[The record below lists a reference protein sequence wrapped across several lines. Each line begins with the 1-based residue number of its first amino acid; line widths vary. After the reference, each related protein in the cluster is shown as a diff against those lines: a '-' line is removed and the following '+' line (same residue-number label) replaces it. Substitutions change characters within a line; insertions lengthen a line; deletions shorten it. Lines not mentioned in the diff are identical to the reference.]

1 MLRSTTTKISFHRL
15 TALLLA
21 GSLIFSMASCKPKT
35 NPQEIQESFDAFTDE
50 IFASDITENI
60 INLHW
65 TLAFPENFGI
75 TDYKMSLGDFSEEY
89 EEESFE
95 ELRDMLKRLEG
106 FDRTVLTEEQQL
118 TYDIMKTYGEDTLKT
133 EGFRLYYDYLSPTNG
148 VQSYLPTLLAEYKF
162 YKEQDVSDYLEI
174 LGLFPDYFADLI
186 SFATEQADAG
196 FFMPDFEADKVID
209 QCQQFMADPD
219 AHYMID
225 SFNLRLDETDFLS
238 QEDKAVYR
246 EENEDLIKNTVIPA
260 YGYLAEELGKLKGSA
275 ENDAGLYYF
284 ENGREFYELLVR
296 DSTGSDK
303 SVEEIEDTIL
313 NKMQEDMETIWN
325 MSLDEETFDQM
336 MECPVALEDP
346 YEVLNLLKEG
356 ISKDFPVPDELPFE
370 VNYVPASMEEYMNP
384 AYYILP
390 PIDYLENN
398 VIYIN
403 NAHSTDDIEQFVT
416 LAHEGFPGHLYQTT
430 YFYGKNP
437 SAIRKLFGFSGYTEG
452 WGTYAEMYAYRLAGI
467 DDDMILLNELNKSY
481 SFALYCL
488 ADIGINYEG
497 WTFEDTQSFLGL
509 DEETCREVYEIL
521 VEEPALYLAYYGGY
535 LEFMELREKAEDALG
550 EQFDLKEFHTF
561 LLDIGPAQF
570 EIIEDRLDAWLDA
583 HKR

>member
-1 MLRSTTTKISFHRL
+1 MLKSTAIKNSFQRL
-15 TALLLA
+15 TALMLA
-21 GSLIFSMASCKPKT
+21 GSLIFSMAACKPKT
-35 NPQEIQESFDAFTDE
+35 NPEEIQESFDAFTDE
-50 IFASDITENI
+50 IFVSNITENI
-60 INLHW
+60 LDLHW

-75 TDYKMSLGDFSEEY
+75 KDYQISLGDFSEEY

-95 ELRDMLKRLEG
+95 ELRDMLKRLGE
-106 FDRTVLTEEQQL
+106 FDRKLLTEEQQL

-162 YKEQDVSDYLEI
+162 YKKQDVSDYLDTLE
-174 LGLFPDYFADLI
+174 LFPDYFSDLI
-186 SFATEQADAG
+186 SFAEEQADAG

-209 QCQQFMADPD
+209 QCRQFMTDPD
-219 AHYMID
+219 THYMID

-238 QEDKAVYR
+238 EEDKAVYR

-284 ENGREFYELLVR
+284 ENGQEFYELLVR

-303 SVEEIEDTIL
+303 SVEQIEDMIL
-313 NKMQEDMETIWN
+313 NKMQEDLETIWN
-325 MSLDEETFDQM
+325 MSLDEEIFDQM

-356 ISKDFPVPDELPFE
+356 IARDFPVPDELPFE

-437 SAIRKLFGFSGYTEG
+437 SAIRKLFGFSGYSEG
-452 WGTYAEMYAYRLAGI
+452 WGTYAEVYAYRLAGI

-509 DEETCREVYEIL
+509 DEETCREIYEIL

-535 LEFMELREKAEDALG
+535 LEFVELREKAENALG

-561 LLDIGPAQF
+561 LLDTGPAQF
-570 EIIEDRLDAWLDA
+570 EIIEDRMDAWLDA
-583 HKR
+583 H

>member
-1 MLRSTTTKISFHRL
+1 MIRNTTAKVSFRRL

-21 GSLIFSMASCKPKT
+21 GSLIFSIAACKPKKS
-35 NPQEIQESFDAFTDE
+35 PEEIQESFDAFTDE
-50 IFASDITENI
+50 IFISDVTENI
-60 INLHW
+60 VNLHW

-75 TDYKMSLGDFSEEY
+75 EDYKISFGDFSEEY
-89 EEESFE
+89 EEESFK
-95 ELRDMLKRLEG
+95 ELRDMLKKLDE
-106 FDRTVLTEEQQL
+106 FDRELLTEEQQL
-118 TYDIMKTYGEDTLKT
+118 TYDIMRTYGEDTLKT
-133 EGFRLYYDYLSPTNG
+133 KGFRLYYDYLSPTNG
-148 VQSYLPTLLAEYKF
+148 VQSYLPTLLTEYKF
-162 YKEQDVSDYLEI
+162 YKEQDVSDYLDA

-186 SFATEQADAG
+186 AFAKEQADAG

-209 QCQQFMADPD
+209 QCQQFMADPET
-219 AHYMID
+219 HYMID

-238 QEDKAVYR
+238 EEDKVVYR
-246 EENEDLIKNTVIPA
+246 EENEHLIQDVVIPA
-260 YGYLAEELGKLKGSA
+260 YGYLAEELGKLKGSGK
-275 ENDAGLYYF
+275 NDAGLYYF
-284 ENGREFYELLVR
+284 DKGREFYELLVR

-303 SVEEIEDTIL
+303 SVKEIENMIL
-313 NKMQEDMETIWN
+313 DKMQTDLETIWN
-325 MSLDEETFDQM
+325 MALDGDAFDRM
-336 MECPVALEDP
+336 MDCPVELDDP
-346 YEVLNLLKEG
+346 YEVLNLLKDG
-356 ISKDFPVPDELPFE
+356 IARDFPVPDELPFE

-437 SAIRKLFGFSGYTEG
+437 SAIRKLFGFSGYSEG
-452 WGTYAEMYAYRLAGI
+452 WGTYAEVYAYRLAGI
-467 DDDMILLNELNKSY
+467 DDTMILLNELNKSY

-497 WTFEDTQSFLGL
+497 WTFEDTQDFLGV

-535 LEFMELREKAEDALG
+535 LEFVELREKAEEALG

-561 LLDIGPAQF
+561 LLDVGPAQF

-583 HKR
+583 H

>member
-1 MLRSTTTKISFHRL
+1 MLKSTITKISFQRL
-15 TALLLA
+15 AAPLLV
-21 GSLIFSMASCKPKT
+21 GSLIFSIAACKPKA
-35 NPQEIQESFDAFTDE
+35 NPEEIQESFDAFTDE

-106 FDRTVLTEEQQL
+106 FDRNVLTGEQQL

-209 QCQQFMADPD
+209 QCRQFMADPD
-219 AHYMID
+219 THYMID

-238 QEDKAVYR
+238 EEDKAVYR
-246 EENEDLIKNTVIPA
+246 EENERLIKDTVIPA

-303 SVEEIEDTIL
+303 SVEEIEDMIL

-325 MSLDEETFDQM
+325 MSLDVETFDRM

-570 EIIEDRLDAWLDA
+570 EIIEDRLDGWLDA

>member
-1 MLRSTTTKISFHRL
+1 MIRNTTAKVSFRRL

-21 GSLIFSMASCKPKT
+21 GSLIFSIAACKPKKS
-35 NPQEIQESFDAFTDE
+35 PEEIQESFDAFTDE
-50 IFASDITENI
+50 IFISDVTENI
-60 INLHW
+60 VNLHW

-75 TDYKMSLGDFSEEY
+75 EDYKISFGDFSEEY

-95 ELRDMLKRLEG
+95 ELRNMLKRLQE
-106 FDRTVLTEEQQL
+106 FDRELLTEEQQL
-118 TYDIMKTYGEDTLKT
+118 TYDIMRTYGEDTLKT
-133 EGFRLYYDYLSPTNG
+133 KGFRLYYDYLSPTNG
-148 VQSYLPTLLAEYKF
+148 VQSYLPTLLTEYKF
-162 YKEQDVSDYLEI
+162 YKEQDVSDYLDA

-186 SFATEQADAG
+186 AFAKEQADAG

-209 QCQQFMADPD
+209 QCQQFMADPEN
-219 AHYMID
+219 HYMID

-238 QEDKAVYR
+238 EEDKVVYR
-246 EENEDLIKNTVIPA
+246 EENEHLIQDVVIPA
-260 YGYLAEELGKLKGSA
+260 YGYLAEELGKLKGSGK
-275 ENDAGLYYF
+275 NDAGLYYF
-284 ENGREFYELLVR
+284 DKGREFYELLVR

-303 SVEEIEDTIL
+303 SVKEIENMIL
-313 NKMQEDMETIWN
+313 DKMQTDLETIWN
-325 MSLDEETFDQM
+325 MALDGDAFDRM
-336 MECPVALEDP
+336 MDCPVELDDP
-346 YEVLNLLKEG
+346 YEVLNLLKDG
-356 ISKDFPVPDELPFE
+356 IARDFPVPDELPFE

-437 SAIRKLFGFSGYTEG
+437 SAIRKLFGFSGYSEG
-452 WGTYAEMYAYRLAGI
+452 WGTYAEVYAYRLAGI
-467 DDDMILLNELNKSY
+467 DDTMILLNELNKSY

-497 WTFEDTQSFLGL
+497 WTFEDTQDFLGV

-535 LEFMELREKAEDALG
+535 LEFVELREKAEEALG

-561 LLDIGPAQF
+561 LLDVGPAQF
-570 EIIEDRLDAWLDA
+570 EIIEDRLDKWLDA
-583 HKR
+583 R

>member
-1 MLRSTTTKISFHRL
+1 MIRNTTAKVSFRRL

-21 GSLIFSMASCKPKT
+21 GSLIFSIAACKPKKS
-35 NPQEIQESFDAFTDE
+35 PQEIQESFDVFTNE
-50 IFASDITENI
+50 IFISDITENI

-75 TDYKMSLGDFSEEY
+75 EDYKISFGDFSEEY
-89 EEESFE
+89 EEESFK
-95 ELRDMLKRLEG
+95 ELRDMLKKLDE
-106 FDRTVLTEEQQL
+106 FDRELLTEEQQL
-118 TYDIMKTYGEDTLKT
+118 TYDIMRTYGEDTLKT
-133 EGFRLYYDYLSPTNG
+133 KGFRLYYDYLSPTNG
-148 VQSYLPTLLAEYKF
+148 VQSYLPTLLTEYKF
-162 YKEQDVSDYLEI
+162 YKEQDVSDYLDA

-186 SFATEQADAG
+186 AFAKEQADAG

-209 QCQQFMADPD
+209 QCQQFMADPET
-219 AHYMID
+219 HYMID

-238 QEDKAVYR
+238 EEDKVVYR
-246 EENEDLIKNTVIPA
+246 EENEHLIQDVVIPA
-260 YGYLAEELGKLKGSA
+260 YGYLAEELGKLKGSGK
-275 ENDAGLYYF
+275 NDAGLYYF
-284 ENGREFYELLVR
+284 DKGREFYELLVR

-303 SVEEIEDTIL
+303 SVKEIENMIL
-313 NKMQEDMETIWN
+313 DKMQTDLETIWN
-325 MSLDEETFDQM
+325 MALDGDAFDRM
-336 MECPVALEDP
+336 MDCPVELDDP
-346 YEVLNLLKEG
+346 YEVLNLLKDG
-356 ISKDFPVPDELPFE
+356 IARDFPVPDELPFE

-437 SAIRKLFGFSGYTEG
+437 SAIRKLFGFSGYSEG
-452 WGTYAEMYAYRLAGI
+452 WGTYAEVYAYRLAGI
-467 DDDMILLNELNKSY
+467 DDTMILLNELNKSY

-497 WTFEDTQSFLGL
+497 WTFEDTQDFLGV

-535 LEFMELREKAEDALG
+535 LEFVELREKAEEALG

-561 LLDIGPAQF
+561 LLDVGPAQF
-570 EIIEDRLDAWLDA
+570 EIIEDRLDKWLDA
-583 HKR
+583 R

>member
-1 MLRSTTTKISFHRL
+1 MIRNTTAKASFRRL
-15 TALLLA
+15 TALLLVS
-21 GSLIFSMASCKPKT
+21 SLIFSIAACKPKKS
-35 NPQEIQESFDAFTDE
+35 PEEIQESFDAFTDE
-50 IFASDITENI
+50 IFISDITENI
-60 INLHW
+60 VNLHW

-75 TDYKMSLGDFSEEY
+75 EDYKISFGDFSEEY

-95 ELRDMLKRLEG
+95 ELRDMLKRLDE
-106 FDRTVLTEEQQL
+106 FDRELLTEEQQL
-118 TYDIMKTYGEDTLKT
+118 TYDIMRTYGEDTLKT
-133 EGFRLYYDYLSPTNG
+133 KGFRLYYDYLSPTNG

-162 YKEQDVSDYLEI
+162 YKEQDVLDYLDA
-174 LGLFPDYFADLI
+174 LDLFPDYFADLI
-186 SFATEQADAG
+186 AFAKEQADAG

-209 QCQQFMADPD
+209 QCQQFMADPET
-219 AHYMID
+219 HYMID

-238 QEDKAVYR
+238 EEDKAVYR
-246 EENEDLIKNTVIPA
+246 EENEHLIQDVVIPA
-260 YGYLAEELGKLKGSA
+260 YGYLAEELGKLKGSGK
-275 ENDAGLYYF
+275 NDAGLYYF
-284 ENGREFYELLVR
+284 DKGREFYELLVR

-303 SVEEIEDTIL
+303 SVKEIENMIL
-313 NKMQEDMETIWN
+313 DKMQRDLETIWN
-325 MSLDEETFDQM
+325 MALDGDAFDRM
-336 MECPVALEDP
+336 MDCPVELDDP
-346 YEVLNLLKEG
+346 YEVLNLLKDG
-356 ISKDFPVPDELPFE
+356 IARDFPVPDELPFE

-403 NAHSTDDIEQFVT
+403 NTHSTDDIEQFVT

-430 YFYGKNP
+430 YFYGRNP
-437 SAIRKLFGFSGYTEG
+437 SAIRKLFGFSGYSEG
-452 WGTYAEMYAYRLAGI
+452 WGTYAEVYAYRLAGI
-467 DDDMILLNELNKSY
+467 DDTMILLNELNKSY

-497 WTFEDTQSFLGL
+497 WTFEDTQDFLGV

-535 LEFMELREKAEDALG
+535 LEFVELREKAEETLG

-561 LLDIGPAQF
+561 LLDVGPAQF

-583 HKR
+583 H

>member
-1 MLRSTTTKISFHRL
+1 MLRSTATKISFHRL

-21 GSLIFSMASCKPKT
+21 GSLIFSMASCKPKA

-238 QEDKAVYR
+238 EEDKAVYR

-303 SVEEIEDTIL
+303 SVEEIEDMFL

-452 WGTYAEMYAYRLAGI
+452 WGTYAEVYAYRLAGI
-467 DDDMILLNELNKSY
+467 DDEMILLNELNKSY

>member
-1 MLRSTTTKISFHRL
+1 MIRNTTAKVSFRRL

-21 GSLIFSMASCKPKT
+21 GSLIFSIAACKPKKS
-35 NPQEIQESFDAFTDE
+35 PQEIQESFDVFTNE
-50 IFASDITENI
+50 IFISDITENI

-75 TDYKMSLGDFSEEY
+75 EDYKISFGDFSEEY
-89 EEESFE
+89 EEESFK
-95 ELRDMLKRLEG
+95 ELRDMLKKLDE
-106 FDRTVLTEEQQL
+106 FDRELLTEEQQL
-118 TYDIMKTYGEDTLKT
+118 TYDIMRTYGEDTLKT
-133 EGFRLYYDYLSPTNG
+133 KGFRLYYDYLSPTNG
-148 VQSYLPTLLAEYKF
+148 VQSYLPTLLTEYKF
-162 YKEQDVSDYLEI
+162 YKEQDVSDYLDA

-186 SFATEQADAG
+186 AFAKEQADAG

-209 QCQQFMADPD
+209 QCQQFMADPEN
-219 AHYMID
+219 HYMID

-238 QEDKAVYR
+238 EEDKAVYR
-246 EENEDLIKNTVIPA
+246 EENEHLIQDVVIPS
-260 YGYLAEELGKLKGSA
+260 YGYLAEELGKLKGSGK
-275 ENDAGLYYF
+275 NDAGLYYF
-284 ENGREFYELLVR
+284 DKGREFYELLVR

-303 SVEEIEDTIL
+303 SVKEIENMIL
-313 NKMQEDMETIWN
+313 DKMQRDLETIWN
-325 MSLDEETFDQM
+325 MALDGDAFDRM
-336 MECPVALEDP
+336 MDCPVELDDP
-346 YEVLNLLKEG
+346 YEVLNLLKDG
-356 ISKDFPVPDELPFE
+356 IARDFPVPDELPFE

-437 SAIRKLFGFSGYTEG
+437 SAIRKLFGFSGYSEG
-452 WGTYAEMYAYRLAGI
+452 WGTYAEVYAYRLAGI
-467 DDDMILLNELNKSY
+467 DDTMILLNELNKSY

-497 WTFEDTQSFLGL
+497 WTFEDTQDFLGV

-535 LEFMELREKAEDALG
+535 LEFVELREKAEETLG

-561 LLDIGPAQF
+561 LLDVGPAQF
-570 EIIEDRLDAWLDA
+570 EIIEDRLDKWLDA
-583 HKR
+583 R

>member
-1 MLRSTTTKISFHRL
+1 MIRNTTAKVSFRRL

-21 GSLIFSMASCKPKT
+21 GSLIFSIAACKPKKS
-35 NPQEIQESFDAFTDE
+35 PEEIQESFDAFTDE
-50 IFASDITENI
+50 IFISDVTENI
-60 INLHW
+60 VNLHW

-75 TDYKMSLGDFSEEY
+75 EDYKISFGDFSEEY

-95 ELRDMLKRLEG
+95 ELRNMLKRLQE
-106 FDRTVLTEEQQL
+106 FDRELLTEEQQL
-118 TYDIMKTYGEDTLKT
+118 TYDIMRTYGEDTLKT
-133 EGFRLYYDYLSPTNG
+133 KGFRLYYDYLSPTNG
-148 VQSYLPTLLAEYKF
+148 VQSYLPTLLTEYKF
-162 YKEQDVSDYLEI
+162 YKEQDVSDYLDA

-186 SFATEQADAG
+186 AFAKEQADAG

-209 QCQQFMADPD
+209 QCQQFMADPET
-219 AHYMID
+219 HYMID

-238 QEDKAVYR
+238 EEDKVVYR
-246 EENEDLIKNTVIPA
+246 EENEHLIQDVVIPA
-260 YGYLAEELGKLKGSA
+260 YGYLAEELGKLKGSGK
-275 ENDAGLYYF
+275 NDAGLYYF
-284 ENGREFYELLVR
+284 DKGREFYELLVR

-303 SVEEIEDTIL
+303 SVKEIENMIL
-313 NKMQEDMETIWN
+313 DKMQTDLETIWN
-325 MSLDEETFDQM
+325 MALDGDAFDRM
-336 MECPVALEDP
+336 MDCPVELDDP
-346 YEVLNLLKEG
+346 YEVLNLLKDG
-356 ISKDFPVPDELPFE
+356 IARDFPVPDELPFE

-437 SAIRKLFGFSGYTEG
+437 SAIRKLFGFSGYSEG
-452 WGTYAEMYAYRLAGI
+452 WGTYAEVYAYRLAGI
-467 DDDMILLNELNKSY
+467 DDTMILLNELNKSY

-497 WTFEDTQSFLGL
+497 WTFEDTQDFLGV

-535 LEFMELREKAEDALG
+535 LEFVELREKAEETLG

-561 LLDIGPAQF
+561 LLDVGPAQF

-583 HKR
+583 H

>member
-1 MLRSTTTKISFHRL
+1 MTRSAAIKVSFWRL
-15 TALLLA
+15 IALLLA
-21 GSLIFSMASCKPKT
+21 GSFIFSMASCKPKT
-35 NPQEIQESFDAFTDE
+35 NPEEIQESFDAFTDE
-50 IFASDITENI
+50 VFASDITENI

-75 TDYKMSLGDFSEEY
+75 KDYKISLGDFSEEY
-89 EEESFE
+89 EAESFE

-106 FDRTVLTEEQQL
+106 FDRKLLTEEQQL

-162 YKEQDVSDYLEI
+162 YKEQDVSDYLAA

-186 SFATEQADAG
+186 TFAKEQADAG

-219 AHYMID
+219 THYMID

-238 QEDKAVYR
+238 EADKAIYR

-303 SVEEIEDTIL
+303 SVEQIEDMIL

-336 MECPVALEDP
+336 MECPVVLEDP

-356 ISKDFPVPDELPFE
+356 ISRDFPVPDELPFE

-452 WGTYAEMYAYRLAGI
+452 WGTYAEVYAYRLAGI

-497 WTFEDTQSFLGL
+497 WTFEDTQSFLGV

-561 LLDIGPAQF
+561 LLDVGPAQF

-583 HKR
+583 H

>member
-1 MLRSTTTKISFHRL
+1 MIRNTTAKASFRRL
-15 TALLLA
+15 TALLLVS
-21 GSLIFSMASCKPKT
+21 SLIFSIAACKPKKS
-35 NPQEIQESFDAFTDE
+35 PEEIQESFDAFTDE
-50 IFASDITENI
+50 IFISDVTENI
-60 INLHW
+60 VNLHW

-75 TDYKMSLGDFSEEY
+75 EDYKISFGDFSEEY

-95 ELRDMLKRLEG
+95 ELRDMLKKLDE
-106 FDRTVLTEEQQL
+106 FDRELLTEEQQL
-118 TYDIMKTYGEDTLKT
+118 TYDIMHTYGEDTLKT
-133 EGFRLYYDYLSPTNG
+133 KGFRLYYDYLSPTNG

-162 YKEQDVSDYLEI
+162 YKEQDVSDYLDA

-186 SFATEQADAG
+186 AFAKEQADAG

-209 QCQQFMADPD
+209 QCQQFMADPET
-219 AHYMID
+219 HYMID

-238 QEDKAVYR
+238 EEDKAVYR
-246 EENEDLIKNTVIPA
+246 EENEHLIQDVVIPA
-260 YGYLAEELGKLKGSA
+260 YGYLAEELGKLKGSGT
-275 ENDAGLYYF
+275 NDAGLYYF
-284 ENGREFYELLVR
+284 DKGREFYELLVR

-303 SVEEIEDTIL
+303 SVKEIENMIL
-313 NKMQEDMETIWN
+313 DKMQTDLETIWN
-325 MSLDEETFDQM
+325 MALDGDVFDRM
-336 MECPVALEDP
+336 MDCPVELDDP
-346 YEVLNLLKEG
+346 YEVLNLLKDG
-356 ISKDFPVPDELPFE
+356 IARDFPVPDELPFE

-437 SAIRKLFGFSGYTEG
+437 SAIRKLFGFSGYSEG
-452 WGTYAEMYAYRLAGI
+452 WGTYAEVYAYRLAGI
-467 DDDMILLNELNKSY
+467 DDTMILLNELNKSY

-497 WTFEDTQSFLGL
+497 WTFEDTQDFLGV

-535 LEFMELREKAEDALG
+535 LEFVELREKAEETLG

-561 LLDIGPAQF
+561 LLDVGPAQF
-570 EIIEDRLDAWLDA
+570 EIIEDRLDEWLDA
-583 HKR
+583 R

>member
-238 QEDKAVYR
+238 EEDKAVYR

>member
-1 MLRSTTTKISFHRL
+1 MIRNTTAKVSFRRL

-21 GSLIFSMASCKPKT
+21 GSLIFSIAACKPKKS
-35 NPQEIQESFDAFTDE
+35 PEEIQESFDAFTDE
-50 IFASDITENI
+50 IFISDVTENI
-60 INLHW
+60 VNLHW

-75 TDYKMSLGDFSEEY
+75 EDYKISFGDFSEEY
-89 EEESFE
+89 EEESFK
-95 ELRDMLKRLEG
+95 ELRDMLKKLDE
-106 FDRTVLTEEQQL
+106 FDRELLTEEQQL
-118 TYDIMKTYGEDTLKT
+118 TYDIMRTYGEDTLKT
-133 EGFRLYYDYLSPTNG
+133 KGFRLYYDYLSPTNG
-148 VQSYLPTLLAEYKF
+148 VQSYLPTLLTEYKF
-162 YKEQDVSDYLEI
+162 YKEQDVSDYLDA

-186 SFATEQADAG
+186 AFAKEQADAG

-209 QCQQFMADPD
+209 QCQQFMADPET
-219 AHYMID
+219 HYMID

-238 QEDKAVYR
+238 EEDKVVYR
-246 EENEDLIKNTVIPA
+246 EENEHLIQDVVIPA
-260 YGYLAEELGKLKGSA
+260 YGYLAEELGKLKGSGK
-275 ENDAGLYYF
+275 NDAGLYYF
-284 ENGREFYELLVR
+284 DKGREFYELLVR

-303 SVEEIEDTIL
+303 SVKEIENMIL
-313 NKMQEDMETIWN
+313 DKMQTDLETIWN
-325 MSLDEETFDQM
+325 MALDGDAFDRM
-336 MECPVALEDP
+336 MDCPVELDDP
-346 YEVLNLLKEG
+346 YEVLNLLKDG
-356 ISKDFPVPDELPFE
+356 IARDFPVPDGLPFE

-437 SAIRKLFGFSGYTEG
+437 SAIRKLFGFSGYSEG
-452 WGTYAEMYAYRLAGI
+452 WGTYAEVYAYRLAGI
-467 DDDMILLNELNKSY
+467 DDTMILLNELNKSY

-497 WTFEDTQSFLGL
+497 WTFEDTQDFLGV

-535 LEFMELREKAEDALG
+535 LEFVELREKAEEALG

-561 LLDIGPAQF
+561 LLDVGPAQF
-570 EIIEDRLDAWLDA
+570 EIIEDRLDKWLDA
-583 HKR
+583 R

>member
-1 MLRSTTTKISFHRL
+1 MIRNTTAKVSFRRL

-21 GSLIFSMASCKPKT
+21 GSLIFSIAACKPKKS
-35 NPQEIQESFDAFTDE
+35 PEEIQESFDAFTDE
-50 IFASDITENI
+50 IFISDVTENI
-60 INLHW
+60 VNLHW

-75 TDYKMSLGDFSEEY
+75 EDYKISFGDFSEEY
-89 EEESFE
+89 EEESFK
-95 ELRDMLKRLEG
+95 ELRDMLKKLDE
-106 FDRTVLTEEQQL
+106 FDRELLTEEQQL
-118 TYDIMKTYGEDTLKT
+118 TYDIMRTYGEDTLKT
-133 EGFRLYYDYLSPTNG
+133 KGFRLYYDYLSPTNG
-148 VQSYLPTLLAEYKF
+148 VQSYLPTLLTEYKF
-162 YKEQDVSDYLEI
+162 YKEQDVSDYLDA

-186 SFATEQADAG
+186 AFAKEQADAG

-209 QCQQFMADPD
+209 QCQQFMADPET
-219 AHYMID
+219 HYMID

-238 QEDKAVYR
+238 EEDKVVYR
-246 EENEDLIKNTVIPA
+246 EENEHLIQDVVIPA
-260 YGYLAEELGKLKGSA
+260 YGYLAEELGKLKGSGK
-275 ENDAGLYYF
+275 NDAGLYYF
-284 ENGREFYELLVR
+284 DKGREFYELLVR

-303 SVEEIEDTIL
+303 SVKEIENMIL
-313 NKMQEDMETIWN
+313 DKMQTDLETIWN
-325 MSLDEETFDQM
+325 MALDGDAFDRM
-336 MECPVALEDP
+336 MDCPVELDDP
-346 YEVLNLLKEG
+346 YEVLNLLKDG
-356 ISKDFPVPDELPFE
+356 IARDFPVPDELPFE

-437 SAIRKLFGFSGYTEG
+437 SAIRKLFGFSGYSEG
-452 WGTYAEMYAYRLAGI
+452 WGTYAEVYAYRLAGI
-467 DDDMILLNELNKSY
+467 DDTMILLNELNKSY

-497 WTFEDTQSFLGL
+497 WTFEDTQDFLGV

-535 LEFMELREKAEDALG
+535 LEFVELREKAEETLG

-561 LLDIGPAQF
+561 LLDVGPAQF

-583 HKR
+583 H

>member
-1 MLRSTTTKISFHRL
+1 MIRNTTAKVSFRRL

-21 GSLIFSMASCKPKT
+21 GSLIFSIAACKPKKS
-35 NPQEIQESFDAFTDE
+35 PQEIQESFDVFTNE
-50 IFASDITENI
+50 IFISDITENI

-75 TDYKMSLGDFSEEY
+75 EDYKISFGDFSEEY

-95 ELRDMLKRLEG
+95 ELRNMLKRLQE
-106 FDRTVLTEEQQL
+106 FDRELLTEEQQL
-118 TYDIMKTYGEDTLKT
+118 TYDIMRTYGEDTLKT
-133 EGFRLYYDYLSPTNG
+133 EGYRLYYDYLSPTNG

-162 YKEQDVSDYLEI
+162 YKEQDVTDYLDA
-174 LGLFPDYFADLI
+174 LGIFPDYFVDLI
-186 SFATEQADAG
+186 AFAKEQADAG

-209 QCQQFMADPD
+209 QCQQFMADPEN
-219 AHYMID
+219 HYMID

-238 QEDKAVYR
+238 EEDKAVYR
-246 EENEDLIKNTVIPA
+246 EENEHLIQDVVIPS
-260 YGYLAEELGKLKGSA
+260 YGYLAEELGKLKGSGK
-275 ENDAGLYYF
+275 NDAGLYYF
-284 ENGREFYELLVR
+284 DKGREFYELLVR

-303 SVEEIEDTIL
+303 SVKEIENMIL
-313 NKMQEDMETIWN
+313 DKMQRDLETIWN
-325 MSLDEETFDQM
+325 MALDGDAFDRM
-336 MECPVALEDP
+336 MDCPVELDDP
-346 YEVLNLLKEG
+346 YEVLNLLKDG
-356 ISKDFPVPDELPFE
+356 IARDFPVPDGLPFE

-403 NAHSTDDIEQFVT
+403 NTHSTDDIEQFVT

-430 YFYGKNP
+430 YFYGRNP
-437 SAIRKLFGFSGYTEG
+437 SAIRKLFGFSGYSEG
-452 WGTYAEMYAYRLAGI
+452 WGTYAEVYAYRLAGI
-467 DDDMILLNELNKSY
+467 DDTMILLNELNKSY

-497 WTFEDTQSFLGL
+497 WTFEDTQDFLGV

-535 LEFMELREKAEDALG
+535 LEFVELREKAEETLG

-561 LLDIGPAQF
+561 LLDVGPAQF

-583 HKR
+583 H

>member
-1 MLRSTTTKISFHRL
+1 MLRSTTVKISFQRL
-15 TALLLA
+15 TALMLA
-21 GSLIFSMASCKPKT
+21 GSLILSMAACKPKT
-35 NPQEIQESFDAFTDE
+35 NPEEIQESFDAFTDE

-75 TDYKMSLGDFSEEY
+75 KDYKISLGDFSEEY
-89 EEESFE
+89 EEESFG

-106 FDRTVLTEEQQL
+106 FDRKLLTEEQQL

-148 VQSYLPTLLAEYKF
+148 VQSYVPTLLAEYKF

-186 SFATEQADAG
+186 SFATEQAEAG

-209 QCQQFMADPD
+209 QCWQFMADPD
-219 AHYMID
+219 THYMID

-238 QEDKAVYR
+238 EEDKVIYR
-246 EENEDLIKNTVIPA
+246 EENERLIKDTVIPA
-260 YGYLAEELGKLKGSA
+260 YGYLAEELGKLKGST

-303 SVEEIEDTIL
+303 SVEEIEDMIL
-313 NKMQEDMETIWN
+313 NKMQEDMEAIWN
-325 MSLDEETFDQM
+325 MSLDAEAFDRM

-403 NAHSTDDIEQFVT
+403 NAHSTEDIEQFVT

-452 WGTYAEMYAYRLAGI
+452 WGTYAEVYAYRLAGI

-481 SFALYCL
+481 TFALYCL

-535 LEFMELREKAEDALG
+535 LEFVELREKAEDALG

>member
-1 MLRSTTTKISFHRL
+1 MLKSTITKISFQRL
-15 TALLLA
+15 AAPLLV
-21 GSLIFSMASCKPKT
+21 GSLIFSIAACKPKA
-35 NPQEIQESFDAFTDE
+35 NPEEIQESFDAFTDE

-106 FDRTVLTEEQQL
+106 FDRNVLTREQQL

-209 QCQQFMADPD
+209 QCRQFMADPD
-219 AHYMID
+219 THYMID

-238 QEDKAVYR
+238 EEDKAVYR
-246 EENEDLIKNTVIPA
+246 EENERLIKDTVIPA

-303 SVEEIEDTIL
+303 SVEEIEDMIL

-325 MSLDEETFDQM
+325 MSLDVETFDRM

-356 ISKDFPVPDELPFE
+356 ISKDFPVLDELPFE

-570 EIIEDRLDAWLDA
+570 EIIEDRLDGWLDA
-583 HKR
+583 Q

>member
-1 MLRSTTTKISFHRL
+1 MLKSTITKISFQRL
-15 TALLLA
+15 AALLLV
-21 GSLIFSMASCKPKT
+21 GSLIFSIAACKPKA
-35 NPQEIQESFDAFTDE
+35 NPEEIQESFDAFTDE

-60 INLHW
+60 LNLHW

-106 FDRTVLTEEQQL
+106 FDRNVLTGEQQL

-209 QCQQFMADPD
+209 QCRQFMADPD
-219 AHYMID
+219 THYMID

-238 QEDKAVYR
+238 EEDKAVYR
-246 EENEDLIKNTVIPA
+246 EENERLIKDTVIPA

-303 SVEEIEDTIL
+303 SVEEIEDMIL

-325 MSLDEETFDQM
+325 MSLDVETFDRM

-356 ISKDFPVPDELPFE
+356 ISKDFPVSDELPFE

-583 HKR
+583 H

>member
-1 MLRSTTTKISFHRL
+1 MLRSTATKISFHRL
-15 TALLLA
+15 TALFLA
-21 GSLIFSMASCKPKT
+21 GSLIFSMVSCKPKT

-75 TDYKMSLGDFSEEY
+75 TDCKMSLGDFSEEY

-106 FDRTVLTEEQQL
+106 FDRNVLTGEQQL

-174 LGLFPDYFADLI
+174 LRLFPDYFADLI

-209 QCQQFMADPD
+209 QCRQFMADPD
-219 AHYMID
+219 THYMID

-238 QEDKAVYR
+238 EEDKAVYR
-246 EENEDLIKNTVIPA
+246 EENERLIKDTVIPA

-303 SVEEIEDTIL
+303 SVEEIEDMIL

-325 MSLDEETFDQM
+325 MSLGAKTFDRM

-437 SAIRKLFGFSGYTEG
+437 SAIRKLFGFSGYSEG

-583 HKR
+583 H

>member
-1 MLRSTTTKISFHRL
+1 MIRNTTAKVSFRRL

-21 GSLIFSMASCKPKT
+21 GSLIFSIAACKPKKS
-35 NPQEIQESFDAFTDE
+35 PEEIQESFDAFTDE
-50 IFASDITENI
+50 IFISDVTENI
-60 INLHW
+60 VNLHW

-75 TDYKMSLGDFSEEY
+75 EDYKISFGDFSEEY
-89 EEESFE
+89 EEESFK
-95 ELRDMLKRLEG
+95 ELRDMLKKLDE
-106 FDRTVLTEEQQL
+106 FDRELLTEEQQL
-118 TYDIMKTYGEDTLKT
+118 TYDIMRTYGEDTLKT
-133 EGFRLYYDYLSPTNG
+133 KGFRLYYDYLSPTNG
-148 VQSYLPTLLAEYKF
+148 VQSYLPTLLTEYKF
-162 YKEQDVSDYLEI
+162 YKEQDVSDYLDA

-186 SFATEQADAG
+186 AFAKEQADAG

-209 QCQQFMADPD
+209 QCQQFMADPET
-219 AHYMID
+219 HYMID

-238 QEDKAVYR
+238 EEDKVVYR
-246 EENEDLIKNTVIPA
+246 EENEHLIQDVVIPA
-260 YGYLAEELGKLKGSA
+260 YGYLAEELGKLKGSGK
-275 ENDAGLYYF
+275 NGAGLYYF
-284 ENGREFYELLVR
+284 DKGREFYELLVR

-303 SVEEIEDTIL
+303 SVKEIENMIL
-313 NKMQEDMETIWN
+313 DKMQTDLETIWN
-325 MSLDEETFDQM
+325 MALDGDAFDRM
-336 MECPVALEDP
+336 MDCPVELDDP
-346 YEVLNLLKEG
+346 YEVLNLLKDG
-356 ISKDFPVPDELPFE
+356 IARDFPVPDELPFE

-437 SAIRKLFGFSGYTEG
+437 SAIRKLFGFSGYSEG
-452 WGTYAEMYAYRLAGI
+452 WGTYAEVYAYRLAGI
-467 DDDMILLNELNKSY
+467 DDTMILLNELNKSY

-497 WTFEDTQSFLGL
+497 WTFEDTQDFLGV

-535 LEFMELREKAEDALG
+535 LEFVELREKAEEALG

-561 LLDIGPAQF
+561 LLDVGPAQF
-570 EIIEDRLDAWLDA
+570 EIIEDRLDKWLDA
-583 HKR
+583 R

>member
-1 MLRSTTTKISFHRL
+1 MIRNTTAKASFRRL
-15 TALLLA
+15 TALLLVS
-21 GSLIFSMASCKPKT
+21 SLIFSIAACKPKKS
-35 NPQEIQESFDAFTDE
+35 PEEIQESFDAFTDE
-50 IFASDITENI
+50 IFISDVTENI
-60 INLHW
+60 VNLHW

-75 TDYKMSLGDFSEEY
+75 EDYKISFGDFSEEY

-95 ELRDMLKRLEG
+95 ELRDMLKKLDE
-106 FDRTVLTEEQQL
+106 FDRELLTEEQQL
-118 TYDIMKTYGEDTLKT
+118 TYDIMRTYGEDTLKT
-133 EGFRLYYDYLSPTNG
+133 KGFRLYYDYLSPTNG

-162 YKEQDVSDYLEI
+162 YKEQDVSDYLDA

-186 SFATEQADAG
+186 AFAKEQADAG

-209 QCQQFMADPD
+209 QCQQFMADPET
-219 AHYMID
+219 HYMID

-238 QEDKAVYR
+238 EEDKAVYR
-246 EENEDLIKNTVIPA
+246 EENEHLIQDVVIPA
-260 YGYLAEELGKLKGSA
+260 YGYLAEELGKLKGSGT
-275 ENDAGLYYF
+275 NDAGLYYF
-284 ENGREFYELLVR
+284 DKGREFYELLVR

-303 SVEEIEDTIL
+303 SVKEIENMIL
-313 NKMQEDMETIWN
+313 DKMQTDLETIWN
-325 MSLDEETFDQM
+325 MALDGDVFDRM
-336 MECPVALEDP
+336 MDCPVELDDP
-346 YEVLNLLKEG
+346 YEVLNLLKDG
-356 ISKDFPVPDELPFE
+356 IARDFPVPDELPFE

-437 SAIRKLFGFSGYTEG
+437 SAIRKLFGFSGYSEG
-452 WGTYAEMYAYRLAGI
+452 WGTYAEVYAYRLAGI
-467 DDDMILLNELNKSY
+467 DDTMILLNELNKSY

-497 WTFEDTQSFLGL
+497 WTFEDTQDFLGV

-535 LEFMELREKAEDALG
+535 LEFVELREKAEETLG

-561 LLDIGPAQF
+561 LLDVGPAQF
-570 EIIEDRLDAWLDA
+570 EIIEDRLDEWRDA
-583 HKR
+583 R

>member
-1 MLRSTTTKISFHRL
+1 MIRNTTAKVSFRRL

-21 GSLIFSMASCKPKT
+21 GSLIFSIAACKPKKS
-35 NPQEIQESFDAFTDE
+35 PEEIQESFDAFTDE
-50 IFASDITENI
+50 IFISDVTENI
-60 INLHW
+60 VNLHW

-75 TDYKMSLGDFSEEY
+75 EDYKISFGDFSEEY
-89 EEESFE
+89 EEESFK
-95 ELRDMLKRLEG
+95 ELRDMLKKLDE
-106 FDRTVLTEEQQL
+106 FDRELLTEEQQL
-118 TYDIMKTYGEDTLKT
+118 TYDIMRTYGEDTLKT
-133 EGFRLYYDYLSPTNG
+133 KGFRLYYDYLSPTNG
-148 VQSYLPTLLAEYKF
+148 VQSYLPTLLTEYKF
-162 YKEQDVSDYLEI
+162 YKEQDVSDYLDA

-186 SFATEQADAG
+186 AFAKEQADAG

-209 QCQQFMADPD
+209 QCQQFMADPET
-219 AHYMID
+219 HYMID

-238 QEDKAVYR
+238 EEDKVVYR
-246 EENEDLIKNTVIPA
+246 EENEHLIQDVVIPA
-260 YGYLAEELGKLKGSA
+260 YGYLAEELGKLKGSGK
-275 ENDAGLYYF
+275 NDAGLYYF
-284 ENGREFYELLVR
+284 DKGREFYELLVR

-303 SVEEIEDTIL
+303 SVKEIENMIL
-313 NKMQEDMETIWN
+313 DKMQTDLETIWN
-325 MSLDEETFDQM
+325 MALDGDAFDRM
-336 MECPVALEDP
+336 MDCPVELDDP
-346 YEVLNLLKEG
+346 YEVLNLLKDG
-356 ISKDFPVPDELPFE
+356 IARDFPVPDELPFE
-370 VNYVPASMEEYMNP
+370 VNYVPACREEYMNP

-437 SAIRKLFGFSGYTEG
+437 SAIRKLFGFSGYSEG
-452 WGTYAEMYAYRLAGI
+452 WGTYAEVYAYRLAGI
-467 DDDMILLNELNKSY
+467 DDTMILLNELNKSY

-497 WTFEDTQSFLGL
+497 WTFEDTQDFLGV

-535 LEFMELREKAEDALG
+535 LEFVELREKAEEALG

-561 LLDIGPAQF
+561 LLDVGPAQF
-570 EIIEDRLDAWLDA
+570 EIIEDRLDKWLDA
-583 HKR
+583 R

>member
-1 MLRSTTTKISFHRL
+1 MLRSTTVKISFQRL
-15 TALLLA
+15 TTLMLA
-21 GSLIFSMASCKPKT
+21 GSLILSMAACKPKT
-35 NPQEIQESFDAFTDE
+35 NPEEIQESFDAFTDE

-65 TLAFPENFGI
+65 TLAFPANFGI
-75 TDYKMSLGDFSEEY
+75 KDYKISLGDFSEEY
-89 EEESFE
+89 EEESFG

-106 FDRTVLTEEQQL
+106 FERKLLTEEQQL

-148 VQSYLPTLLAEYKF
+148 VQSYVPTLLAEYKF

-186 SFATEQADAG
+186 SFATEQAEAG

-209 QCQQFMADPD
+209 QCRQFMADPD
-219 AHYMID
+219 THYMID

-238 QEDKAVYR
+238 EEDKAVYR
-246 EENEDLIKNTVIPA
+246 EENERLIKDTVIPA

-303 SVEEIEDTIL
+303 SVEEIEGMIL
-313 NKMQEDMETIWN
+313 NKMQEDMEAIWN
-325 MSLDEETFDQM
+325 MSLDAEAFDRM

-452 WGTYAEMYAYRLAGI
+452 WGTYAEVYAYRLAGI

-481 SFALYCL
+481 TFALYCL

-535 LEFMELREKAEDALG
+535 LEFVELREKAEDALG

-570 EIIEDRLDAWLDA
+570 EIIEDRIDGWLDA
-583 HKR
+583 H

>member
-1 MLRSTTTKISFHRL
+1 MLRSTTVKISFQRL
-15 TALLLA
+15 TALMLA
-21 GSLIFSMASCKPKT
+21 GSLILSMAACKPKT
-35 NPQEIQESFDAFTDE
+35 NPEEIQESFDAFTDE

-75 TDYKMSLGDFSEEY
+75 KDYKISLGDFSEEY
-89 EEESFE
+89 EEESFG

-106 FDRTVLTEEQQL
+106 FDRKLLTEEQQL

-148 VQSYLPTLLAEYKF
+148 VQSYVPTLLAEYKF
-162 YKEQDVSDYLEI
+162 YREQDVSDYLEI

-186 SFATEQADAG
+186 SFATEQAEAG
-196 FFMPDFEADKVID
+196 FFMPDFETDKVID
-209 QCQQFMADPD
+209 QCRQFMADPD
-219 AHYMID
+219 THYMID

-238 QEDKAVYR
+238 EEDKAVYR
-246 EENEDLIKNTVIPA
+246 EENERLIKDTVIPA

-303 SVEEIEDTIL
+303 SVEEIEDMIL
-313 NKMQEDMETIWN
+313 NKMQEDLEAIWN
-325 MSLDEETFDQM
+325 MSLDAEAFDQM

-403 NAHSTDDIEQFVT
+403 NAHSTEDIEQFVT

-452 WGTYAEMYAYRLAGI
+452 WGTYAEVYAYRLAGI

-481 SFALYCL
+481 TFALYCL

-535 LEFMELREKAEDALG
+535 LEFVELREKAEDALG

-570 EIIEDRLDAWLDA
+570 EIIENRLDTWLDA
-583 HKR
+583 R

>member
-1 MLRSTTTKISFHRL
+1 MIRNTTAKVSFRRL

-21 GSLIFSMASCKPKT
+21 GSLIFSIAACKPKKS
-35 NPQEIQESFDAFTDE
+35 PQEIQESFDVFTNE
-50 IFASDITENI
+50 IFISDITENI

-75 TDYKMSLGDFSEEY
+75 EDYKISFGDFSEEY

-95 ELRDMLKRLEG
+95 ELRNMLKRLQE
-106 FDRTVLTEEQQL
+106 FDRELLTEEQQL
-118 TYDIMKTYGEDTLKT
+118 TYDIMRTYGEDTLKT
-133 EGFRLYYDYLSPTNG
+133 EGYRLYYDYLSPTNG

-162 YKEQDVSDYLEI
+162 YKEQDVTDYLDA
-174 LGLFPDYFADLI
+174 LGIFPDYFVDLI
-186 SFATEQADAG
+186 AFAKEQADAG

-209 QCQQFMADPD
+209 QCQQFMADPEN
-219 AHYMID
+219 HYMID

-238 QEDKAVYR
+238 EEDKAVYR
-246 EENEDLIKNTVIPA
+246 EENEHLIQDVVIPS
-260 YGYLAEELGKLKGSA
+260 YGYLTEELGKLKGSGK
-275 ENDAGLYYF
+275 NDAGLYYF
-284 ENGREFYELLVR
+284 DKGREFYELLVR

-303 SVEEIEDTIL
+303 SVKEIENMIL
-313 NKMQEDMETIWN
+313 DKMQRDLETIWN
-325 MSLDEETFDQM
+325 MALDGDAFDRM
-336 MECPVALEDP
+336 MDCPVELDDP
-346 YEVLNLLKEG
+346 YEVLNLLKDG
-356 ISKDFPVPDELPFE
+356 IARDFPVPDGLPFE

-403 NAHSTDDIEQFVT
+403 NTHSTDDIEQFVT

-430 YFYGKNP
+430 YFYGRNP
-437 SAIRKLFGFSGYTEG
+437 SAIRKLFGFSGYSEG
-452 WGTYAEMYAYRLAGI
+452 WGTYAEVYAYRLAGI
-467 DDDMILLNELNKSY
+467 DDTMILLNELNKSY

-497 WTFEDTQSFLGL
+497 WTFEDTQDFLGV

-535 LEFMELREKAEDALG
+535 LEFVELREKAEETLG

-561 LLDIGPAQF
+561 LLDVGPAQF

-583 HKR
+583 H

>member
-1 MLRSTTTKISFHRL
+1 MLRSTTVKISFQRL
-15 TALLLA
+15 TALMLA
-21 GSLIFSMASCKPKT
+21 GSLILSMAACKPKT
-35 NPQEIQESFDAFTDE
+35 NPEEIQESFDAFTDE

-75 TDYKMSLGDFSEEY
+75 KDYKISLGDFSEEY
-89 EEESFE
+89 EEESFG

-106 FDRTVLTEEQQL
+106 FDRKLLTEEQQL

-148 VQSYLPTLLAEYKF
+148 VQSYVPTLLAEYKF

-186 SFATEQADAG
+186 SFATEQAEAG

-219 AHYMID
+219 THYMID

-238 QEDKAVYR
+238 EEDKAVYR
-246 EENEDLIKNTVIPA
+246 EENERLIKDTVIPA
-260 YGYLAEELGKLKGSA
+260 YGYLAEELGNLKGSA

-303 SVEEIEDTIL
+303 SVEEIEDMIL
-313 NKMQEDMETIWN
+313 NKMQEDMEAIWN
-325 MSLDEETFDQM
+325 MSLDAEAFDRM

-403 NAHSTDDIEQFVT
+403 NAHSTEDIEQFVT

-452 WGTYAEMYAYRLAGI
+452 WGTYAEVYAYRLAGI

-481 SFALYCL
+481 TFALYCL

-497 WTFEDTQSFLGL
+497 WTFEDTQGFLGL

-535 LEFMELREKAEDALG
+535 LEFVELREKAEDALG

-570 EIIEDRLDAWLDA
+570 EIIENRLDAWLDA
-583 HKR
+583 R